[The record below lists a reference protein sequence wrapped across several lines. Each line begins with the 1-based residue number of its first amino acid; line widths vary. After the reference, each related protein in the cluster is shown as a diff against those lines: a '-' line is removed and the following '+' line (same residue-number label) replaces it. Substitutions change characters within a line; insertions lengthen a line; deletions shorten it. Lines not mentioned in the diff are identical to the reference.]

1 MTMQPLL
8 PRRIYYGVYGALLA
22 LTLLTVGVAYLDLGP
37 MNIVAAL
44 GIAIAKALLVML
56 FFMHLRSS
64 SQLTWIVAGAGV
76 IWLAHLLI
84 FTLADYLTRSW
95 LVVQGW

>member
-1 MTMQPLL
+1 MQHLT
-8 PRRIYYGVYGALLA
+8 PRRSYYRVYGALLA
-22 LTLLTVGVAYLDLGP
+22 LTLLTVGIAYLDLGP

-44 GIAIAKALLVML
+44 GIAVCKALLVML

-64 SQLTWIVAGAGV
+64 SHLTWIVAGAGV
-76 IWLAHLLI
+76 VWLAHLLL

>member
-1 MTMQPLL
+1 MTQHLV

-37 MNIVAAL
+37 MNVVAAL
-44 GIAIAKALLVML
+44 GIAIGKALLVML

-64 SQLTWIVAGAGV
+64 SHLTWIVAGAGV

-84 FTLADYLTRSW
+84 FTLSDYLTRDW
-95 LVVQGW
+95 LVVPGW

>member
-1 MTMQPLL
+1 MQHLM
-8 PRRIYYGVYGALLA
+8 PRRSYYRVYGALLA
-22 LTLLTVGVAYLDLGP
+22 LTLLTVGIAYLDLGP

-44 GIAIAKALLVML
+44 GIAVCKALLVML

-64 SQLTWIVAGAGV
+64 SHLTWIVAGAGV
-76 IWLAHLLI
+76 VWLAHLLL

>member
-1 MTMQPLL
+1 MTQPFV
-8 PRRIYYGVYGALLA
+8 PRHVYYGVYGALLA
-22 LTLLTVGVAYLDLGP
+22 LTLLTVGIAYLDLGR

-44 GIAIAKALLVML
+44 GIAIAKSLLVML
-56 FFMHLRSS
+56 FFMHLRYSS
-64 SQLTWIVAGAGV
+64 RLTWVFAGAGV

-84 FTLADYLTRSW
+84 FTLADYLTRGW

>member
-1 MTMQPLL
+1 MQPLM
-8 PRRIYYGVYGALLA
+8 PRRSYYRVYGALLA

-37 MNIVAAL
+37 MNVVAAL
-44 GIAIAKALLVML
+44 GIAIGKALLVML

-64 SQLTWIVAGAGV
+64 SHLTWIVAGAGV
-76 IWLAHLLI
+76 IWLANLLL
-84 FTLADYLTRSW
+84 FTLADYLTRNW

>member
-1 MTMQPLL
+1 MTQHLV

-22 LTLLTVGVAYLDLGP
+22 LTLLTVCMAYLDLGP

-44 GIAIAKALLVML
+44 GIAICKALLVML

-64 SQLTWIVAGAGV
+64 SHLTWIVAGAGV
-76 IWLAHLLI
+76 IWLAHLLL